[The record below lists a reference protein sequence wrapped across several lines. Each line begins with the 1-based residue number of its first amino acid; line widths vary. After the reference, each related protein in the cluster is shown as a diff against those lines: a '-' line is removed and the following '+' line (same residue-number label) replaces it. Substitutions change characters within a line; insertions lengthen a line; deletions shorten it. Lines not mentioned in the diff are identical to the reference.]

1 MEGNE
6 GGEAE
11 RLGQVLSRDRE
22 SHCSRGELLTK
33 QDGGQHC
40 GLSL

>member
-1 MEGNE
+1 MEGKE

-22 SHCSRGELLTK
+22 SHCSRGELLTNRME
-33 QDGGQHC
+33 DSIVG
-40 GLSL
+40 